1 MTFKLGSSDIN
12 SGFVTSR
19 YDEVIPPLVTREP
32 WVRPSSWIDIPANP
46 NGDNVFYGIL
56 PVYDT
61 DQEVVIN
68 TCFQSINHL
77 DSFKP
82 TLINTN
88 ISFNGSTL
96 MASGA
101 IDQVAEAL
109 ESGVNGTAGF
119 TNVDIYSN
127 QISLMTSKGWTVT
140 T

>member
-1 MTFKLGSSDIN
+1 MGPWLTYQN
-12 SGFVTSR
+12 V
-19 YDEVIPPLVTREP
+19 RE
-32 WVRPSSWIDIPANP
+32 IPAWNLS
-46 NGDNVFYGIL
+46 G
-56 PVYDT
+56 
-61 DQEVVIN
+61 VVIN
-68 TCFQSINHL
+68 ACFENISHL

-88 ISFNGSTL
+88 ISFNNSVL